1 MRLPANVPSDVS
13 GLIMIAARFV
23 PGAGRTF
30 ILLILLI
37 LLILIISPSPFC
49 VDCYP

>member
-30 ILLILLI
+30 ILLIL
-37 LLILIISPSPFC
+37 IISPSPFC

>member
-37 LLILIISPSPFC
+37 LIISPSPFC